1 MKRLHTEAGGGRLQF
16 AIKTLVSCT
25 LLLSSFMTLA
35 DESKLRIAIGSFYST
50 SDSGMEVISP
60 LTDESFELDF
70 ESDLKLTESEFLP
83 FFEVAYWFNGHHGV
97 YLDWKRLHRDATN
110 LNITTPFEYEHP
122 ETGDKYL
129 VQSGSVIT
137 TTFNVDIARIGYGYD
152 FYRDDE
158 WDLILTAGLH
168 VMWFELGFSGD
179 IAACV
184 DNNCGSVELE
194 PDNIVFTDATAPL
207 PDIGVVVNYQFADGW
222 QLGTQA
228 QYFYLSLDNISGRL
242 VDLSAGIEYTFRD
255 SFATE
260 LSYKYYKVSADI
272 EDDNSTLKLHYG
284 FQGPMLTL
292 SYTF

>member
-1 MKRLHTEAGGGRLQF
+1 MKNLLTGLSVAMFREAL
-16 AIKTLVSCT
+16 KTIACCT
-25 LLLSSFMTLA
+25 LLLLSFVTLA
-35 DESKLRIAIGSFYST
+35 DESRLRIAMGGFYST
-50 SDSGMEVISP
+50 SDSGMEVTNP
-60 LTDESFELDF
+60 LTDETFELDF
-70 ESDLKLTESEFLP
+70 ESDLKLVESEFLP
-83 FFEVAYWFNGHHGV
+83 SFAVSYWFNEHHGV

-110 LNITTPFEYEHP
+110 LNVTVPFEYEHP
-122 ETGDKYL
+122 ETGDKYI
-129 VQSGSVIT
+129 VQSGSEIT

-168 VMWFELGFSGD
+168 VMWFELGFTGD

-184 DNNCGSVELE
+184 DNNCDSVNLD

-207 PDIGVVVNYQFADGW
+207 PDIGVVANYQFADGW
-222 QLGTQA
+222 KFGTQA

-242 VDLSAGIEYTFRD
+242 VDLSAGVEYTFRD

-272 EDDNSTLKLHYG
+272 EDDNSTLKIHYS
-284 FQGPMLTL
+284 FYGPMLTF